1 MPCVDSLR
9 DDNELGMHEEEFNDG
24 MQVEW
29 AKACACMNRWKEEL
43 LLVQEEMRRV
53 ISYHEWKAV

>member
-29 AKACACMNRWKEEL
+29 AKACACMN
-43 LLVQEEMRRV
+43 
-53 ISYHEWKAV
+53 